1 MRNENATWLI
11 RQSIKVSYNPEFRS
25 RVEIYE
31 RLGKSVILG
40 GKKSQKADMRFVAV
54 KKLRKVLVLLFIH
67 ILGQCI
73 NTGKSDGK
81 F

>member
-1 MRNENATWLI
+1 MKTLHGWSD
-11 RQSIKVSYNPEFRS
+11 SIKVSYNPEFRS

-54 KKLRKVLVLLFIH
+54 KKLRNVLVLLFIH

-73 NTGKSDGK
+73 KSS
-81 F
+81 

>member
-1 MRNENATWLI
+1 MKTLRGWSD
-11 RQSIKVSYNPEFRS
+11 SIKVSHNPEFRS

-54 KKLRKVLVLLFIH
+54 KKLRNVLVLLFIH

-73 NTGKSDGK
+73 NSS
-81 F
+81 

>member
-1 MRNENATWLI
+1 MKTPRGWLDRVSKSATILNFVHVL
-11 RQSIKVSYNPEFRS
+11 K
-25 RVEIYE
+25 YE

-73 NTGKSDGK
+73 NTVKSDAK

>member
-1 MRNENATWLI
+1 MKTLRGWSD
-11 RQSIKVSYNPEFRS
+11 SIKVSYNPEFRS

-54 KKLRKVLVLLFIH
+54 K
-67 ILGQCI
+67 
-73 NTGKSDGK
+73 
-81 F
+81 